1 MEYDN
6 NLFFFFSLAYY
17 ITFPFHTDCL
27 SPIIHIIALGDGGL
41 SFSINANA
49 VEEETKRAT

>member
-17 ITFPFHTDCL
+17 IKFPLHTNCL
-27 SPIIHIIALGDGGL
+27 SPIFHLTALGDVGL

-49 VEEETKRAT
+49 VEDKTK